1 MPTIGAFI
9 SAHSFKHIFMCTA
22 QCSGGIWH
30 YCWQLKLLH
39 LDSRL
44 LVITCIIVLFMKSLL
59 NLCLWNTVKANFH
72 EQIVFRSKSELILW
86 RSPGCYQLAKLV
98 WQLGSSAFV
107 VPPFHY
113 SHTFYSTSYSKN
125 VAWNILDE
133 EVSCKAC
140 HDILSPM
147 RLLAGDEQFSVLYK
161 ARDTLWK
168 CLVYHA
174 SGVFLLYFSFEKFFM
189 WNYLCSFLWALPHF
203 QIDYLKVR

>member
-1 MPTIGAFI
+1 MPTIGTFI

-72 EQIVFRSKSELILW
+72 EQIVFRSKSQLILW

-133 EVSCKAC
+133 PAHV
-140 HDILSPM
+140 
-147 RLLAGDEQFSVLYK
+147 LATLVYFLYK
-161 ARDTLWK
+161 CVLTYWISILPLCQKRVEHPWK
-168 CLVYHA
+168 
-174 SGVFLLYFSFEKFFM
+174 F
-189 WNYLCSFLWALPHF
+189 
-203 QIDYLKVR
+203 